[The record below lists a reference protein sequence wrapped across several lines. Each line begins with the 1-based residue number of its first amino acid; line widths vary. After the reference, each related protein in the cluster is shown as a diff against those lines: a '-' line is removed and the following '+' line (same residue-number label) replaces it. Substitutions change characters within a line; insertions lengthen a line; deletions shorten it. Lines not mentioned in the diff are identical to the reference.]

1 LVFLAVGGEISVGG
15 VSGAERLVSQL
26 RAPEVTREIKRNEVV
41 LATARVFVAVE
52 LVFALRLDSRILLR
66 HAGPL
71 DIVAASYLAYCLILL
86 VVIQSGSG
94 PEPSFRWAAHTFDIL
109 WPAVLCTA
117 HAPFVVALLFVLT
130 AAAYRWGLK
139 ETQVTAA
146 LSVAFLLAGW
156 ALTSFGE
163 RNVWYWLQDGLRFDR
178 LASQAVC
185 LILLSV
191 LFGYLGHQEKRL
203 RKRRLV
209 IGRIIAAAQPEAGLR
224 QSVEGTLR
232 ALVHVFSA
240 KRVMLALQQHPNARV
255 FVWEAQRVGKAQD
268 AAVTSSEVTAS
279 QRHEYFFSVPGHQWC
294 AIRSRRARRGQRNGP
309 LILDCDGARLRYGSC
324 SFPEALLTRHRSSVM
339 GVSFTLQ
346 DGWSGCLF
354 LFDPDANSQTETEL
368 RFLQELVREV
378 APAIHSVY
386 LLRRLRSRAKAAE
399 RARMARELHDGVIQ
413 SVIMAQM
420 EIATLRRKVMSD
432 PSRMAEDLAA
442 LEDHLHQE
450 VMHLREVMQQLRPPE
465 LDPRKLLSFLDDVVT
480 MFQFE
485 TGIAASFTSEVEEV
499 NLPPRVCG
507 EIGRIVQE
515 ALFNVR
521 KHSGARQVLVRFSS
535 QQGSSRLIIE
545 DDGRGFPFSG
555 RLSLA
560 ELDAIGEGPR
570 VIKERVRTIGAA
582 LAIESAPGHHARLEI
597 GFS

>member
-1 LVFLAVGGEISVGG
+1 MGGI
-15 VSGAERLVSQL
+15 SGAERLIPRL
-26 RAPEVTREIKRNEVV
+26 LTPEVVRVVTRNGLV

-52 LVFALRLDSRILLR
+52 LVFALRLDSRIPLR
-66 HAGPL
+66 HPGPL
-71 DIVAASYLAYCLILL
+71 NIVAACYLAYCVILL
-86 VVIQSGSG
+86 VLVQSGRG
-94 PEPSFRWAAHTFDIL
+94 PEPSFCWAAHTFDIL
-109 WPAVLCTA
+109 WPAVLCAA

-139 ETQVTAA
+139 ETEVTAA
-146 LSVAFLLAGW
+146 MSSAFLLAGW

-163 RNVWYWLQDGLRFDR
+163 RNVWHWLQDGLRFDR

-191 LFGYLGHQEKRL
+191 LFGYLGHQEKQL

-232 ALVHVFSA
+232 ALVQVFSA
-240 KRVMLALQQHPNARV
+240 KRVMLALQQHANARV
-255 FVWEAQRVGKAQD
+255 FVWEAERVGKTQD
-268 AAVTSSEVTAS
+268 TAVKSSEAIAS
-279 QRHEYFFSVPGHQWC
+279 QRQEFFFSVPGHQWC
-294 AIRSRRARRGQRNGP
+294 AIRSRRARGGQRVCS
-309 LILDCDGARLRYGSC
+309 LILNREGARLHYGSC
-324 SFPEALLTRHRSSVM
+324 SFPEALVTRHRSSVM

-354 LFDPDANSQTETEL
+354 LFDPGADSQTETEL

-399 RARMARELHDGVIQ
+399 RARVARELHDGVIQ
-413 SVIMAQM
+413 SVIAAEM
-420 EIATLRRKVMSD
+420 EIATLRRKAISD
-432 PSRMAEDLAA
+432 PARIAEDLAR
-442 LEDHLHQE
+442 LQDHLHQE
-450 VMHLREVMQQLRPPE
+450 VMNLREIMEQLRPLD
-465 LDPRKLLSFLDDVVT
+465 LDPRKLLSSLADVVT

-485 TGIAASFTSEVEEV
+485 TGIAASFASEVEEAS
-499 NLPPRVCG
+499 LPPRVCG

-521 KHSGARQVLVRFSS
+521 KHSGARHVLVRFLS
-535 QQGSSRLIIE
+535 QQGLSKLIIE
-545 DDGRGFPFSG
+545 DDGRGFGFSG

-570 VIKERVRTIGAA
+570 VIKERIRSIGAG
-582 LAIESAPGHHARLEI
+582 LAIESVPGHSARLEI
-597 GFS
+597 VFS